1 MKKSL
6 LLFKV
11 GIALASLHVVCAI
24 LITMLGLSGCT
35 KPNLALTGKPLEWE
49 NAADVVSPEVIQSM
63 LQQTTSI
70 PANQWASVPV
80 RATKM
85 HGQDSIVLLSF
96 PQICG
101 QLGCLSVAFPERSLH
116 PIWNAYWNPNL
127 PRGIPAVV
135 QHNQQDIPAFVVNQL
150 NGQQIQQI
158 LYAWDGSQYHPEQIL
173 LNP

>member
-1 MKKSL
+1 MKKFL

-11 GIALASLHVVCAI
+11 GVAIAI
-24 LITMLGLSGCT
+24 LITMLGFSGCT
-35 KPNLALTGKPLEWE
+35 NPKLALTGKPLEWK
-49 NAADVVSPEVIQSM
+49 NATEVVSPEVIQSI

-85 HGQDSIVLLSF
+85 HGQHSIVLLSF

-101 QLGCLSVAFPERSLH
+101 QLGCLSVAFPEQNPH

-127 PRGIPAVV
+127 PKGIPAIL
-135 QHNQQDIPAFVVNQL
+135 QHNQQDIPAFVLNQL

-158 LYAWDGSQYHPEQIL
+158 LYAWDGSQYHPERIL

>member
-1 MKKSL
+1 MKKFL

-11 GIALASLHVVCAI
+11 GIAIAI
-24 LITMLGLSGCT
+24 LITMLGFSGCT
-35 KPNLALTGKPLEWE
+35 KPNLALAGKPLKWK
-49 NAADVVSPEVIQSM
+49 NATDVVSPEVIASI
-63 LQQTTSI
+63 LQQSTSI
-70 PANQWASVPV
+70 SGDQWASVPIQ
-80 RATKM
+80 ATKM
-85 HGQDSIVLLSF
+85 HGQNAIVFLSF

-101 QLGCLSVAFPERSLH
+101 QLGCLGVAFPEQNPH

-127 PRGIPAVV
+127 PKGIPVIA

-158 LYAWDGSQYHPEQIL
+158 LYAWDGNQYHPEQIL